1 MKISAGIPHG
11 LEAGPAA
18 RALEATGYDYAAAA
32 ETQHD
37 PFIPLAIAAEHT
49 EHLRLTTGIAVA
61 FARNPMLLANL
72 GHDLNAL
79 SKGRF
84 TLGLGTQ
91 IAAHITKRF
100 SMPWSHPA
108 ARMREMIRAMHAI
121 WDTWYEGAPLDFHGE
136 FYTHTLMTHY
146 FAPLDIQYG
155 RPKIAL
161 AAVGPIMTRV
171 AAEVADAML
180 CHAFTT
186 ARYLQEVT
194 VPLIETTLAEHGRD
208 RRKFEIVATMFVAAG
223 DTEEEVHKART
234 RLRQQ
239 VSFYGSTPAY
249 KGVFELHGWHDLQPK
264 LNRLSKEGRWDEM
277 AAGLPEEVVDA
288 FVISGTPEQ
297 VVDQMRTTF
306 AGKVDRTSFGF
317 DVKDPDR
324 LKALIRRIKAP
335 EPAAR

>member
-1 MKISAGIPHG
+1 MKISAGIPSG
-11 LEAGPAA
+11 FAAGPAA
-18 RALEATGYDYAAAA
+18 KALEDRGYDYAATA

-37 PFIPLAIAAEHT
+37 PFIPLAFAAEHT
-49 EHLRLTTGIAVA
+49 ERIGLTTGIAVA
-61 FARNPMLLANL
+61 FARNPMILANL
-72 GHDLNAL
+72 GHDLNSL

-108 ARMREMIRAMHAI
+108 PRMREMIRAMHAI
-121 WDTWYEGAPLDFHGE
+121 WDTWYDGAKLDFRGE
-136 FYTHTLMTHY
+136 YYTHTLMTHY

-161 AAVGPIMTRV
+161 AAVGPLMTKV

-186 ARYLQEVT
+186 ARYLREVT
-194 VPLIETTLAEHGRD
+194 VPMVETTLAEKGRD
-208 RRKFEIVATMFVAAG
+208 RAGFEIVATMFTAAG
-223 DTEEEVHKART
+223 DTDEQIDKART
-234 RLRQQ
+234 RLRAQ

-264 LNRLSKEGRWDEM
+264 LNRLSKEGKWDEM
-277 AAGLPEEVVDA
+277 AASLPEAVVDA
-288 FVISGTPEQ
+288 FVISGTAEQ
-297 VVDQMRTTF
+297 VVDQLKTTF
-306 AGKVDRTSFGF
+306 GGKIDRTSFGF

-324 LKALIRRIKAP
+324 LKALVQRMKAP
-335 EPAAR
+335 

>member
-1 MKISAGIPHG
+1 MKISAGIPSG
-11 LEAGPAA
+11 LAAGPAA
-18 RALEATGYDYAAAA
+18 KVLEDRGYDYAATA

-37 PFIPLAIAAEHT
+37 PFIPLAFGAEHT
-49 EHLRLTTGIAVA
+49 ERIRLTTGIAVA
-61 FARNPMLLANL
+61 FARNPMILANL
-72 GHDLNAL
+72 GHDLNSL

-108 ARMREMIRAMHAI
+108 PRMREMIRAMHAI
-121 WDTWYEGAPLDFHGE
+121 WDAWYDGAKLDFHGDY
-136 FYTHTLMTHY
+136 YTHTLMTHY

-161 AAVGPIMTRV
+161 AAVGPLMTKV

-186 ARYLQEVT
+186 ARYLREVT
-194 VPLIETTLAEHGRD
+194 VPMVETTLAEKGRD
-208 RRKFEIVATMFVAAG
+208 RGAFEIVATMFTAAG
-223 DTEEEVHKART
+223 DTDEAIQKART
-234 RLRQQ
+234 RLRAQ

-264 LNRLSKEGRWDEM
+264 LNRLSKEGKWDEM
-277 AAGLPEEVVDA
+277 AASLPEEVVDA
-288 FVISGTPEQ
+288 FVISGTAEQ
-297 VVDQMRTTF
+297 VVDQLKTTF
-306 AGKVDRTSFGF
+306 AGKINRTSFGF
-317 DVKDPDR
+317 DIQDPDR
-324 LKALIRRIKAP
+324 LKALIQRMKAS
-335 EPAAR
+335 